1 MPLAGGTRR
10 AQSRRERTAA
20 RRSRGRARWRRRR
33 RRQGQDWLHQR
44 QPCGTVTAQLGG
56 CALSRPPGGGALDQG
71 QDSADPGGSPG
82 HEAARKHCSRAGLC
96 MLMSREKRRR
106 GRGTRQGARARKEGG
121 GRRSDTVSARA
132 SACGAGAFFMSGCES
147 PGLVIHPCSVTLSP
161 SATASW
167 PQRAP
172 STRCLSLPLVAR
184 RVARCRLSRGEGSR
198 ALPLRLKAPAS
209 RMSLV
214 RGQTLSAAVRMS

>member
-33 RRQGQDWLHQR
+33 RGQGQDWLHQR

-132 SACGAGAFFMSGCES
+132 SRRVGPARFSCRAARVPASSFTLVPSPFPPLRPPPGRKELPRQCACLC
-147 PGLVIHPCSVTLSP
+147 P
-161 SATASW
+161 
-167 PQRAP
+167 
-172 STRCLSLPLVAR
+172 SLPDGWLAVACLG
-184 RVARCRLSRGEGSR
+184 VR
-198 ALPLRLKAPAS
+198 AAEHSP
-209 RMSLV
+209 
-214 RGQTLSAAVRMS
+214 